1 MSSSDDELTVYTIS
15 DEGYLPG
22 VVGLVN
28 SLRNHGFQGPIC
40 IGALDQ
46 TTRDLSGENLD
57 TVNLKAGAGDFPA
70 NYKAELICTHAS
82 GPFLFLDAD
91 ILVSDDTF
99 IPRLRDWLDAA
110 PVFAAEAIIPQ
121 TDHRRKVWEEV
132 SKEEGAPSSPVY
144 YNSGMFG
151 GLWGRD
157 HDLFEQ
163 WAELNRTVL
172 ESDAWH
178 FSNVDFPMSDQDTL
192 NAVLQGLDQDKL
204 ISIAPPDWW
213 SAVAPQNPF
222 LHVGGFPD
230 GPAFLHCT
238 TSEKPWLLEETPRR
252 GPNVYERHWLRYING
267 PSHWISYGVS
277 IPSRLRRWLDGH
289 WTVRASNKLR
299 RLGDRLLP

>member
-28 SLRNHGFQGPIC
+28 SLRHHGFQGPIC

-46 TTRDLSGENLD
+46 TTRDLSGENLY
-57 TVNLKAGAGDFPA
+57 TVNLKAGADDFPA
-70 NYKAELICTHAS
+70 NHKAQLILSHAS
-82 GPFLFLDAD
+82 KRFLFLDAD
-91 ILVSDDTF
+91 IVVTDDTF
-99 IPRLRDWLDAA
+99 IPRAKTWIDTA
-110 PVFAAEAIIPQ
+110 PVFASEAIIPE
-121 TDHRRKVWEEV
+121 TDHRRRVWMQAGG
-132 SKEEGAPSSPVY
+132 EGRTPASPIY

-151 GLWGRD
+151 GFIPRD
-157 HDLFEQ
+157 QDIFEQ

-178 FSNVDFPMSDQDTL
+178 FSNVDFPMADQDTL
-192 NAVLQGLDQDKL
+192 NAVLQGLDQDEL

-213 SAVAPQNPF
+213 SAAAPQNPF
-222 LHVGGFPD
+222 LHVSGFPD

-252 GPNVYERHWLRYING
+252 GPNVYERRWLQYING
-267 PSHWISYGVS
+267 PSHWISYEVS

-299 RLGDRLLP
+299 RLGERLLP